1 MAKKSSTWDNAL
13 LPFRSL
19 VIAQGE
25 VLYAYNLLQDSFF
38 NLFILTAN
46 LERPHMPH
54 AQMARFYDHALS
66 MWHVSQSDR
75 QQRRLALAAISSLP
89 TTLDIEGGIARL
101 QWALKQTDE
110 LVDYRNLI
118 AHTPMKLS
126 WTLENNRLF
135 PPTPRIGSNSLTRI
149 NRERL
154 RLIKDVRFWKALR
167 NDLLNLNDY
176 VDFVTRQIAWREY
189 EKQNGAPIPGARRSW
204 PHKPRLPCLR
214 QKKKIDQ
221 AAKAASSPPAPPK
234 RRKRRRPSG
243 GKPLGQS

>member
-1 MAKKSSTWDNAL
+1 MSKRSSTWDNAL
-13 LPFRSL
+13 LPFRPL

-38 NLFILTAN
+38 NLFILIAN
-46 LERPHMPH
+46 LERPQMPH

-66 MWHVSQSDR
+66 IWHVSQSDR
-75 QQRRLALAAISSLP
+75 QQRQLALAAISSLP
-89 TTLDIEGGIARL
+89 TTLDIKGGIARL
-101 QWALKQTDE
+101 KWALEQTNE

-126 WTLENNRLF
+126 WEIKDDKLF
-135 PPTPRIGSNSLTRI
+135 PPTPKISSDSLRPI
-149 NRERL
+149 NRQRL
-154 RLIKDVRFWKALR
+154 RLIKDLRFWKALR
-167 NDLLNLNDY
+167 NDFLNLNDY
-176 VDFVTRQIAWREY
+176 VDFVTKQIAWREY
-189 EKQNGAPIPGARRSW
+189 EHQNGAPIPGARRSW

-221 AAKAASSPPAPPK
+221 AAKAASSLPAPPK

-243 GKPLGQS
+243 GRPPVRS